1 MRHALRL
8 VPVLFWVVCATW
20 GQTNPPPPPFTLV
33 PAGTHMLMQLV
44 SPLNTVS
51 ATDGSAVYL
60 EITMPVIMDNH
71 VVIPAHTHV
80 TGTVL
85 QERRPGRAKGR
96 ARLRIGFTNLILP
109 DYRVVSIDGALQGL
123 PESHR
128 DRRVD
133 AEGAI
138 EPVDQIDRDIKT
150 VAVPS
155 LPGAVIGLLGGGN
168 AGLRLGL
175 LGGGLGLGKTLVS
188 RGDEISL
195 PAGTIVEMV
204 LKRDLHLAHSEAFQ
218 DQSSPAPQQ
227 TVPLQSSLSRNQ
239 L

>member
-1 MRHALRL
+1 MKYIRHVIPILLYVA
-8 VPVLFWVVCATW
+8 VASQAQSSVGTS
-20 GQTNPPPPPFTLV
+20 PPTAI

-44 SPLNTVS
+44 SPLTTVS

-60 EITMPVIMDNH
+60 EVTMPVIADNH

-80 TGTVL
+80 TGTVIK
-85 QERRPGRAKGR
+85 ERRPGRVKGR
-96 ARLRIGFTNLILP
+96 AQLRISFTNLILP
-109 DYRVVSIDGALQGL
+109 DYQVVPIDGALQGL

-128 DRRVD
+128 NRRID
-133 AEGAI
+133 SEGTI

-150 VAVPS
+150 VAVPA

-188 RGDEISL
+188 RGNEISL
-195 PAGTIVEMV
+195 PVGTMVEMV
-204 LKRDLHLAHSEAFQ
+204 LKRDLHLDHTEAIPR
-218 DQSSPAPQQ
+218 QSSSAPQADS
-227 TVPLQSSLSRNQ
+227 VQSRVSRNQ

>member
-1 MRHALRL
+1 MKHIGRA
-8 VPVLFWVVCATW
+8 VAVLLWTVGTSWA
-20 GQTNPPPPPFTLV
+20 QSNPAPSQPTAV

-60 EITMPVIMDNH
+60 EITMPVIVDSH
-71 VVIPAHTHV
+71 VAIPVHTHV

-96 ARLRIGFTNLILP
+96 ARLRLGFTNLIFP
-109 DYRVVSIDGALQGL
+109 DYRVVAIDGALQGL

-128 DRRVD
+128 DRRMD
-133 AEGAI
+133 AEGTL

-150 VAVPS
+150 VAVPA

-168 AGLRLGL
+168 TGLRLGL

-195 PAGTIVEMV
+195 PAGTVVEMV
-204 LKRDLHLAHSEAFQ
+204 LKHDLYLDHAEASPN
-218 DQSSPAPQQ
+218 QSP
-227 TVPLQSSLSRNQ
+227 VPHALVPVQIGASRNQ

>member
-1 MRHALRL
+1 MKYIWHLTA
-8 VPVLFWVVCATW
+8 VVLCIGMSNAQSAPT
-20 GQTNPPPPPFTLV
+20 TPPNTVV
-33 PAGTHMLMQLV
+33 PAGTHILMQLV

-60 EITMPVIMDNH
+60 EVTMPVIADNH

-80 TGTVL
+80 TGTVIK
-85 QERRPGRAKGR
+85 ERRPGRLKGR
-96 ARLRIGFTNLILP
+96 ARLCIGFTNLIFP
-109 DYRVVSIDGALQGL
+109 DYRVVAIDGALQGL

-133 AEGAI
+133 AEGTI

-150 VAVPS
+150 VAVPA
-155 LPGAVIGLLGGGN
+155 LPGTVIGLLGAGGT
-168 AGLRLGL
+168 GMRLAL
-175 LGGGLGLGKTLVS
+175 LGGGLGLGKTMVS

-195 PAGTIVEMV
+195 PVGTPVEMV
-204 LKRDLHLAHSEAFQ
+204 LKRELQLDHVEALQTQPLAE
-218 DQSSPAPQQ
+218 PQKPVAQ
-227 TVPLQSSLSRNQ
+227 GRIVRNQ